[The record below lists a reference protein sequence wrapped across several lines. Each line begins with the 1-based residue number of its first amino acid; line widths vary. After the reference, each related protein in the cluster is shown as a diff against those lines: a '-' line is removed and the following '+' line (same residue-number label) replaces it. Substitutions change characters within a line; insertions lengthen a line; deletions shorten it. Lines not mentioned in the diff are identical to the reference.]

1 LASVRIQNGIEYSNR
16 EKNQTLHCHGGFATT
31 VACVIFYSSSP
42 TPIFVL
48 NKLLIEEQTQK
59 VDRERRRNDRFAKVV
74 IFSSD
79 DQIYKT
85 QFAERKGRNSVCHLT
100 VKKALKFLSI
110 ISEFQTFVFSFFP
123 KHFWGIF
130 VASVKEILVGR
141 KSFFIKKNLNPLNP
155 LTCPPVAVKLC
166 LSGRSVSGNS
176 CKMLAKP
183 PQGFPLL

>member
-1 LASVRIQNGIEYSNR
+1 MLPWPLLPIPKFFSVRSPRIGFSQDPKWNKIFQQRKKTNITLPWWIRYHCSTSNF
-16 EKNQTLHCHGGFATT
+16 LL
-31 VACVIFYSSSP
+31 SSP

-59 VDRERRRNDRFAKVV
+59 RDRERRRKDRFSKVV

-100 VKKALKFLSI
+100 VKKALKFLPI

-141 KSFFIKKNLNPLNP
+141 KSFFIKNKFKSTESTHLPS
-155 LTCPPVAVKLC
+155 
-166 LSGRSVSGNS
+166 SGS
-176 CKMLAKP
+176 KTLP
-183 PQGFPLL
+183 